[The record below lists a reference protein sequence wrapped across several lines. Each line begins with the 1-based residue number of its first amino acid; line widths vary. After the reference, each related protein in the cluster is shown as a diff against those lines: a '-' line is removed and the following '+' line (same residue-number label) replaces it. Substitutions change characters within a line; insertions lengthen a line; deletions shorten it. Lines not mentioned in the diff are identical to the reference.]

1 MQIFGQVWLWS
12 LGSFLFGVLFT
23 WLLLVR
29 PMRKRVIELEEAGEN
44 RPREVKQPT
53 RVAEPVG
60 PPTGKEADRF
70 LDDLF
75 NTPKA
80 TPQPQGTPHQP
91 IRPPQLPPPPMPA
104 SAQPGLTAPPE
115 LPPPPMTIAAQ
126 PGLGSPQD
134 QPSPFAPQPFSSRLD
149 PQAPPEPPIPDESD
163 TELSDSPFR
172 QFTESTTVF
181 VPPADL
187 RMPEKAESSGDDW
200 FAKEEDPDPHLIT
213 DVEDDEQVDARG
225 TIFAQHTTPIPDG
238 MIRSQDHEP
247 DPAQQYDPP
256 LPEAAQSYEPAA
268 AGSAQHYDPPLP
280 EPVQSYESAAAGSAQ
295 HYDPPLPDPAQNY
308 QPEVTQHFDPPL
320 PEPGHSYEPQAAH
333 FESGQHFEEPSQ
345 PIKPPKLPEP
355 EPVPHYDPSLPD
367 PEQNYEPQPA
377 PHYQPEATQHFDS
390 ELPDRI
396 EPPKLPDPDPVIPVE
411 PGPTQRFE
419 PVAPPADAEPQHDS
433 SRSLFEPVLP
443 VPGEQGEEAGDEF
456 VPPGPFGPG
465 SAMPLPGGGA
475 PAPEFSVK
483 ASVTAL
489 RYCTQD
495 NPQFDRIVAEVWFRS
510 PSDAERV
517 GFRVLS

>member
-12 LGSFLFGVLFT
+12 LGSFLLGVLFT

-29 PMRKRVIELEEAGEN
+29 PMRKRVVELEEAGSN
-44 RPREVKQPT
+44 QPREFKQPT

-75 NTPKA
+75 DTPKP
-80 TPQPQGTPHQP
+80 PQPAPPQHHAPVQQP

-104 SAQPGLTAPPE
+104 SAQPGPTAPPE
-115 LPPPPMTIAAQ
+115 LPPPPMPTSALPGPIA
-126 PGLGSPQD
+126 PPELPPPPQ
-134 QPSPFAPQPFSSRLD
+134 QSFSSRLD

-163 TELSDSPFR
+163 TELSDAPFR

-187 RMPEKAESSGDDW
+187 RMPDKAEASGDDW
-200 FAKEEDPDPHLIT
+200 FADEEPLAGSSIGTAADRDPHLIT

-225 TIFAQHTTPIPDG
+225 TIFTQHTTPIPDG
-238 MIRSQDHEP
+238 MIRSLDET
-247 DPAQQYDPP
+247 PAQ
-256 LPEAAQSYEPAA
+256 PEPESVSEAVQHFEPGAPA
-268 AGSAQHYDPPLP
+268 P
-280 EPVQSYESAAAGSAQ
+280 EPVQ
-295 HYDPPLPDPAQNY
+295 H
-308 QPEVTQHFDPPL
+308 
-320 PEPGHSYEPQAAH
+320 YEP
-333 FESGQHFEEPSQ
+333 
-345 PIKPPKLPEP
+345 
-355 EPVPHYDPSLPD
+355 
-367 PEQNYEPQPA
+367 
-377 PHYQPEATQHFDS
+377 
-390 ELPDRI
+390 ELPQHI
-396 EPPKLPDPDPVIPVE
+396 EPPKLPDPEPVDAVE
-411 PGPTQRFE
+411 PAATQRFE
-419 PVAPPADAEPQHDS
+419 PVAAPAAEHDS
-433 SRSLFEPVLP
+433 SRSLFEPVVP
-443 VPGEQGEEAGDEF
+443 VAGQLDEAAAAGADDF

-475 PAPEFSVK
+475 PAPEFNVK

-489 RYCTQD
+489 RYCTED

>member
-12 LGSFLFGVLFT
+12 LGSFLLGVLFT

-29 PMRKRVIELEEAGEN
+29 PIRKRVGELEDAGSN
-44 RPREVKQPT
+44 QPREFRQPT

-75 NTPKA
+75 DTPKA
-80 TPQPQGTPHQP
+80 PPAPPQHHAPVQQP

-104 SAQPGLTAPPE
+104 SAQPGPTAPPE
-115 LPPPPMTIAAQ
+115 LPPPPMPIA
-126 PGLGSPQD
+126 PPELP
-134 QPSPFAPQPFSSRLD
+134 PQPQHSFSSRLD

-163 TELSDSPFR
+163 TELSDAPFR

-187 RMPEKAESSGDDW
+187 RMPDKAESSGEDW
-200 FAKEEDPDPHLIT
+200 FAKEAPISGSINGTAEEADPHLIT
-213 DVEDDEQVDARG
+213 DVEDDEQVDAQG
-225 TIFAQHTTPIPDG
+225 TIFTQHTTPIPDG
-238 MIRSQDHEP
+238 MIRSLDNETPAQPEPEPASEAVQHYEP
-247 DPAQQYDPP
+247 DAPA
-256 LPEAAQSYEPAA
+256 
-268 AGSAQHYDPPLP
+268 P
-280 EPVQSYESAAAGSAQ
+280 EPVQ
-295 HYDPPLPDPAQNY
+295 H
-308 QPEVTQHFDPPL
+308 
-320 PEPGHSYEPQAAH
+320 YEP
-333 FESGQHFEEPSQ
+333 
-345 PIKPPKLPEP
+345 
-355 EPVPHYDPSLPD
+355 
-367 PEQNYEPQPA
+367 
-377 PHYQPEATQHFDS
+377 
-390 ELPDRI
+390 ELPQHI
-396 EPPKLPDPDPVIPVE
+396 EPPKLPDPEPVDVVE
-411 PGPTQRFE
+411 PAATQRFE
-419 PVAPPADAEPQHDS
+419 PVAAPAAEQDS
-433 SRSLFEPVLP
+433 SRSLFEPVVP
-443 VPGEQGEEAGDEF
+443 VADQQDEAAVAGSDEF

-475 PAPEFSVK
+475 PAPEFNVK